1 LKQLERVFKAL
12 GQSTRLKIIFLL
24 NEQELCVCE
33 LEHILGLSQSAVS
46 QHMRILKG
54 ADLVNE
60 ERKGQWIFYSLNKAA
75 LSSELL
81 GCVNILENGL
91 KAEGKMLREVESL
104 QRLREQPIVECRV
117 TPEAVKAAGGED
129 NKGCS

>member
-1 LKQLERVFKAL
+1 MKQLERVFKAL

-24 NEQELCVCE
+24 NEQKLCVCE

-60 ERKGQWIFYSLNKAA
+60 ERKGQWIFYSLNKEA

-81 GCVNILENGL
+81 GCVGILENGL
-91 KAEGKMLREVESL
+91 EAKGKMLREVESL
-104 QRLREQPIVECRV
+104 QRLREEPIVECRV
-117 TPEAVKAAGGED
+117 TPEAVKAEGGED
-129 NKGCS
+129 NKGCR